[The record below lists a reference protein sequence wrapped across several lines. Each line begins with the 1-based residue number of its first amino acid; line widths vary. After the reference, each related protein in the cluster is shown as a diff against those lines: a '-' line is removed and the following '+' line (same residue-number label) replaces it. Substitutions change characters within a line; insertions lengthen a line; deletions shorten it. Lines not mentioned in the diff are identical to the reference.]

1 MGSVFSHFPL
11 STSHF
16 PIPVRRTLEG
26 MTPPFD
32 PQAVHAEPLRSLLHH
47 LRTLVEIESPTSD
60 QNAVAAVQDVVQ
72 GWASDLGA
80 VCLNLD
86 GTRQFLFGEH
96 SPATSA
102 LLVLAHAD
110 TVWPHGTLARMPFR
124 VEGDKVYGPGSYDM
138 KGGIVG
144 LFHAL
149 RRLGGQYPAGGIE
162 VLLTPDEETGSERS
176 QGVIAARARRARAVL
191 VVEPAVPL
199 SHALKTGR
207 KGVGEYRLSF
217 SGLAAHAGSAPE
229 QGASAITEAARQV
242 LAVQA
247 LADPALGTTLSV
259 GRIEGGGASNVIPAQ
274 ASFEV
279 DVRVSSLAETARIE
293 TAIRSLQPHDH
304 RVSLQVSG
312 GLNRPPFERGA
323 GTLALFEQARRYA
336 AEVGFGLQEAVV
348 GGGSDGNL
356 TAPIC
361 PTLDGLGA
369 PGDGAHAEHEH
380 IRLDRWPDHVSVL
393 SALLRG
399 L

>member
-1 MGSVFSHFPL
+1 
-11 STSHF
+11 
-16 PIPVRRTLEG
+16 

-32 PQAVHAEPLRSLLHH
+32 PQAVHAEPLRSLLRD
-47 LRTLVEIESPTSD
+47 LRTLIEIESPTSD
-60 QNAVAAVQDVVQ
+60 PQAVAAVQDVAQ
-72 GWASDLGA
+72 RWASDLGA
-80 VCLNLD
+80 TCLNLE

-96 SPATSA
+96 GPARQP

-110 TVWPHGTLARMPFR
+110 TVWPHGTLARTPFR
-124 VEGDKVYGPGSYDM
+124 VLGDKVYGPGSYDM
-138 KGGIVG
+138 KGGVVG

-149 RRLGGQYPAGGIE
+149 RSLSGQYPSGGIE
-162 VLLTPDEETGSERS
+162 VLLTPDEETGSARS
-176 QGVIAARARRARAVL
+176 RDLIEGRARHSRAVL

-217 SGLAAHAGSAPE
+217 TGLAAHAGNAPE

-259 GRIEGGGASNVIPAQ
+259 GAIAGGGASNVIPAQ
-274 ASFEV
+274 AHFEV
-279 DVRVSSLAETARIE
+279 DVRVFSLAEAARIE
-293 TAIRSLQPHDH
+293 AAIHSLQPHDP
-304 RVSLQVSG
+304 RVSLQVGG

-323 GTLALFEQARRYA
+323 GTLALFERARRYA
-336 AEVGFGLQEAVV
+336 AELGFDLQEAVV